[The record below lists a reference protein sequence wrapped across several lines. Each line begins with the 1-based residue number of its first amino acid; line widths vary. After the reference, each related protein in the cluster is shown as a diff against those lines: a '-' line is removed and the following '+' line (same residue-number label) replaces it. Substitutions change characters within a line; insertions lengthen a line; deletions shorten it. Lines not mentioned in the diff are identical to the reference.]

1 MLLHRWVIDEELVE
15 VLPLLL
21 NNGKLAGRRRF
32 RSHAKIDLH
41 NIVIVMDILLVDFT
55 LNKNVT
61 NFFSAPGINAIC
73 FLPTWRRLFLIQYLF
88 CLISNCFI

>member
-21 NNGKLAGRRRF
+21 NNGKLARRRRF

-41 NIVIVMDILLVDFT
+41 NIVIIMDILLVDFA
-55 LNKNVT
+55 LHEQLCVP
-61 NFFSAPGINAIC
+61 S
-73 FLPTWRRLFLIQYLF
+73 FLVL
-88 CLISNCFI
+88 S